1 MADGRIRR
9 SARRGIAAAV
19 LGWLCVAA
27 VSVVF
32 APGAS
37 ADSSV
42 TVTIDDITP
51 PLASVDPRG
60 TVTFVNAIEADTVSV
75 SVPALGVL
83 PAQKA
88 SATVHR
94 DVAVAFFG
102 DERKLT
108 TGKSTSWTFP
118 QTTNGSITYTFRI
131 VPQSGLAAPV
141 ADQVV
146 AAVKKTLDG
155 GGTPVEV
162 PYVVQ
167 TIAPDLPNL
176 PSVNVPE
183 LPSIEV
189 PDVPGSDQPE
199 VEVPAPGGGD
209 NAPGGGSGDG
219 DRGSVTGPDPIDGD
233 IYTYADPAA
242 PQGGALDS
250 TAGRAFDPSR
260 FASSSGSAGGS
271 PGSGAGGGGTA
282 GTYDGASVPVFG
294 QLAGVDGDSLDDQ
307 SEEQAAT
314 DRARALPSA
323 ALAAVV
329 ALATVV
335 AALVS
340 THRAQRTA
348 RR

>member
-1 MADGRIRR
+1 MAGGRIRR
-9 SARRGIAAAV
+9 SARRGIAAAA
-19 LGWLCVAA
+19 LGWLGVAA
-27 VSVVF
+27 VSVVM

-42 TVTIDDITP
+42 TVTIDDVTP
-51 PLASVDPRG
+51 PLASVDPG
-60 TVTFVNAIEADTVSV
+60 GKVTFVNAIKSDTASV
-75 SVPALGVL
+75 SVPALGLL

-88 SATVHR
+88 SATVYR
-94 DVAVAFFG
+94 DVAVTFFG
-102 DERKLT
+102 DERKLA

-131 VPQSGLAAPV
+131 VPESGLAAPV

-146 AAVKKTLDG
+146 ALVKKTLDN

-189 PDVPGSDQPE
+189 PDVTGGDQPE
-199 VEVPAPGGGD
+199 VEVPVPGGEDGTT
-209 NAPGGGSGDG
+209 GGGGG
-219 DRGSVTGPDPIDGD
+219 GGSVTGPDPIDGD
-233 IYTYADPAA
+233 IYTYGDGSA

-250 TAGRAFDPSR
+250 AASRAFDPSR
-260 FASSSGSAGGS
+260 FGSSSGSAGGS
-271 PGSGAGGGGTA
+271 SGGSFVGGGGGTA

-294 QLAGVDGDSLDDQ
+294 QLAGVDGESLDDR
-307 SEEQAAT
+307 SAEQAAPGT
-314 DRARALPSA
+314 GQALPAA

-335 AALVS
+335 AGLVN
-340 THRAQRTA
+340 THRAA
-348 RR
+348 RK